1 MKKFFVLAVIIP
13 LMFSGVSH
21 AQNIEGIIREALNG
35 LKFTRNFE
43 SVADQKEESR
53 IPGMSRKILMIIG
66 GVVEC
71 GIDTGKIQTEIVSD
85 DKAKT
90 LSVRLPHAEV
100 RRVSIMRDDG
110 TYRNIRVYDETVGVL
125 AKHFTAEE
133 QNNILSKAVKKVRE
147 NLLSEVR
154 VIQEIDS
161 EAAALITAIAK
172 GLGYSADVAFID
184 AK

>member
-1 MKKFFVLAVIIP
+1 
-13 LMFSGVSH
+13 MFSGASH
-21 AQNIEGIIREALNG
+21 AQNIEGIITEALNG

-66 GVVEC
+66 GAVEC
-71 GIDTGKIQTEIVSD
+71 GIDTEKIQAEIVSD

-100 RRVSIMRDDG
+100 RRVSIMRNDG
-110 TYRNIRVYDETVGVL
+110 TYDNIIRVYDEEVGVF
-125 AKHFTAEE
+125 ANHFSAEE
-133 QNNILSKAVKKVRE
+133 QNNILGKAVKRMRE
-147 NLLSEVR
+147 AEGNL
-154 VIQEIDS
+154 IQEIDN

-172 GLGYSADVAFID
+172 GLGYSADVTFID